1 MARFLSFV
9 LIVAA
14 ALASPAAAQFVKMG
28 PWTGGVTPHTAE
40 IRMILNE
47 SRLASLEV
55 SSNKNF
61 NRYVTFPQL
70 GRKPH
75 HPDNLAYFSIH
86 HLEPDTTYYYRVTA
100 GRLKEVNTIGTF
112 RTPAAVGRPVS
123 FRFGFYSGHLPG
135 SEAGAF
141 SEIRF
146 QKPLFFINLG
156 NSLSGI
162 DLPDDR
168 DNWHTLYQFNLASFT
183 QAELFRHVPMVYT
196 WSNNDY
202 NGAAT
207 HETYRSYIPHYPLPA
222 DQPDEAP
229 GAAAELNPISHGFSV
244 GRVRFIVLDTETART
259 APDAD
264 APTILGN
271 WQWNWL
277 KSEIRAAAHTHPVI
291 FLVSSVA
298 WHAHQAA
305 TGPQNHWGF
314 YPAEKQRLTNW
325 LKAENIGGVS
335 VLSGNGGLLA
345 ANVNPHEPGALNELQ
360 AGVVD
365 WRIEP
370 VVGTWSGGQLSP
382 EPTEEFFGIVDI
394 EDNRTEIEVTF
405 TGMNQHGHERSK
417 ISFKV
422 PAPVR

>member
-1 MARFLSFV
+1 MARFISSI
-9 LIVAA
+9 LIVATA
-14 ALASPAAAQFVKMG
+14 FALPAAAQLVKIG
-28 PWTGGVTPHTAE
+28 PWTGGVTPNTAE

-55 SSNKNF
+55 STNKDF

-86 HLEPDTTYYYRVTA
+86 NLEPNTTYYYRVTA
-100 GRLKEVNTIGTF
+100 GFAKEYLTIGTF
-112 RTPAAVGRPVS
+112 KTPAAAGRPAS

-156 NSLSGI
+156 NSLSGVN
-162 DLPDDR
+162 LPEDSE
-168 DNWHTLYQFNLASFT
+168 NWRTLYQFNLSSFT
-183 QAELFRHVPMVYT
+183 QAELFRNVPMVYT
-196 WSNNDY
+196 WSKNDY
-202 NGAAT
+202 RGAAA
-207 HETYRSYIPHYPLPA
+207 HETYRSFIPHYPLPA
-222 DQPDEAP
+222 DQPDEIP
-229 GAAAELNPISHGFSV
+229 ETAAELKPISHGFSV

-259 APDAD
+259 APDAE
-264 APTILGN
+264 APTLLGD

-291 FLVSSVA
+291 FLISSVA
-298 WHAHQAA
+298 WHAHQAE

-325 LKAENIGGVS
+325 LQAENIGGVS
-335 VLSGNGGLLA
+335 ILSGNGGILA
-345 ANVNPHEPGALNELQ
+345 ANVNSSEPGVLNELQ
-360 AGVVD
+360 AGMLD
-365 WRIEP
+365 ARIEP
-370 VVGTWSGGQLSP
+370 VVGTWSGGQLLP

-394 EDNRTEIEVTF
+394 ADNRTEIEITF

-422 PAPVR
+422 PASVR